1 MNLIQTEEVFFVGF
15 FFVLFFQKI
24 LIITAIKKKE
34 RKSFDTSN
42 AIIICACKFFVM

>member
-1 MNLIQTEEVFFVGF
+1 MNLIQTEEVFFVG

>member
-15 FFVLFFQKI
+15 FCAFFSEDI
-24 LIITAIKKKE
+24 DNISNKKKE